1 MPGNPQPKNHRP
13 LSCGTAMRACC
24 RQAGTLLHVGA
35 PTSSFSSG
43 TEAAAERFQ
52 AMGHYRI
59 YQLDPSDHITAGFSV
74 ECGSDT
80 AAMRAARTLLERSAG
95 VEVWKSANRL
105 AHLSRPAVAGPLYGT
120 YGRLGR

>member
-1 MPGNPQPKNHRP
+1 
-13 LSCGTAMRACC
+13 L
-24 RQAGTLLHVGA
+24 
-35 PTSSFSSG
+35 G

-52 AMGHYRI
+52 AMGLYRI

-74 ECGSDT
+74 
-80 AAMRAARTLLERSAG
+80 G
-95 VEVWKSANRL
+95 VEVWKSFNRL